1 MIRHERVRE
10 AAMIGSVSAY
20 GAYNSIYYTS
30 GATLAARSNALH
42 ADANEGAAVAVV
54 AAVPEVFSNDRTV
67 RVGRSPEEMKM
78 AVDNAA
84 KTMESPATERMRKRL
99 GLEKC
104 ETCENR
110 MYVDGSD
117 EADVSFKTPGHIDPS
132 ASASVVM
139 SHEREHVANAVQ
151 KGSRPDAKLI
161 SASVTL
167 HTSICPECGRP
178 YVSGGTT
185 RTKIRHTADG
195 SPIDGPKE

>member
-1 MIRHERVRE
+1 MP
-10 AAMIGSVSAY
+10 VS
-20 GAYNSIYYTS
+20 GT
-30 GATLAARSNALH
+30 
-42 ADANEGAAVAVV
+42 
-54 AAVPEVFSNDRTV
+54 PEVYSNSETV
-67 RVGRSPEEMKM
+67 RVGKAPADLKLEAE
-78 AVDNAA
+78 NAA
-84 KTMESPATERMRKRL
+84 KVMESPATEKMRKRL